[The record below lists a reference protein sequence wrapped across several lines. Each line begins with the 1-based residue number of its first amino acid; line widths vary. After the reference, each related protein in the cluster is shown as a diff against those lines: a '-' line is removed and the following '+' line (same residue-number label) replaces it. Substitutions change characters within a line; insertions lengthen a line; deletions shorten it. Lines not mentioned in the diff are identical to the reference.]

1 MELFLSEH
9 GIMFRQGR
17 KMTVTK
23 PKPQFL
29 KSRQPKAD
37 ATGPMML
44 FLLEMG
50 IGWRQIEGLKRR
62 GIHRPM
68 TPMLTIDVGLEART
82 KRARR

>member
-1 MELFLSEH
+1 LELFLSEH
-9 GIMFRQGR
+9 GLMFRQRR

-50 IGWRQIEGLKRR
+50 IGWPQIEGLKRR
-62 GIHRPM
+62 GIHQPI
-68 TPMLTIDVGLEART
+68 TPMLIVDVRHEART
-82 KRARR
+82 KQTRR